1 MLSRPRRNRQSA
13 AALGEGDF
21 PKIEQ
26 LEDGGIYAMRLDT
39 ALDAR
44 PEPFESARVA
54 VLQSWQAQQTV
65 SLLTAQATAQIATL
79 GGEASFEAA
88 GLDATVEIDQN
99 RNAFID
105 GAPAGF
111 MDEVFGMNVGD
122 VAVLPGEDSVT
133 ILRLD
138 GITAAAQDDDRS
150 NALVAQIGEQLNQ
163 TLAQDLYGIFAD
175 EVVSRAGPQ
184 IDQRALQAVH
194 VNFP

>member
-1 MLSRPRRNRQSA
+1 M
-13 AALGEGDF
+13 
-21 PKIEQ
+21 
-26 LEDGGIYAMRLDT
+26 
-39 ALDAR
+39 
-44 PEPFESARVA
+44 A
-54 VLQSWQAQQTV
+54 VLESWQAEQTV
-65 SLLTAQATAQIATL
+65 NLLTAQATAQIATL

-122 VAVLPGEDSVT
+122 VAVLPGADTVT

-138 GITAAAQDDDRS
+138 GITAAAQDDERS